1 MVLILTEGIWLNVIL
16 TSNKLC
22 KVNWLMPTLL
32 FVVAMGW
39 NLEHTSITPIMIE
52 TLPILAAISQLLT
65 SNGTVLEVD
74 HNFNAAFFIGIAIMC
89 YLPVAVFIVPFFF
102 VFVTYKSYHWRDF
115 IVAIL
120 GITAPAIILFTY
132 AFLTDK
138 LDYYFILIRHDILN
152 VGLYISSQGVADI
165 VKNIIFI
172 LILLW
177 ALLSQ
182 ISTLNDSTIQQRINT
197 VLFILPLLGAILML
211 PYDKLFTI
219 DTQPTAL
226 VFAFIGSNLLAA
238 DRKHAWMNEV
248 LFWIIIITPIVVN

>member
-1 MVLILTEGIWLNVIL
+1 METQISAPKKHPFFDKHTVLGTIVLIIFAYI
-16 TSNKLC
+16 
-22 KVNWLMPTLL
+22 
-32 FVVAMGW
+32 FVSFPATIV
-39 NLEHTSITPIMIE
+39 TMIASMI
-52 TLPILAAISQLLT
+52 LPIGDYNNYL
-65 SNGTVLEVD
+65 
-74 HNFNAAFFIGIAIMC
+74 FIGIAIMC

-238 DRKHAWMNEV
+238 DRKHAWINEV